1 MILSAIPLSP
11 SDDGAMVIVSIEQ
24 LETALAK
31 SLASQNLSRERIAQI
46 SEKIMDLFGYS
57 DQVVDNRLTTED
69 RDLFYM
75 LEEAGLLTTIEEDVQ
90 VEKGKTWRIYY
101 WVLKKDQIQRLA
113 LEQAAVDREKATEA
127 DIYENI
133 ADDVWK
139 QHHEQGN

>member
-1 MILSAIPLSP
+1 
-11 SDDGAMVIVSIEQ
+11 MVVVSIKQ
-24 LETALAK
+24 LETALSK
-31 SLASQNLSRERIAQI
+31 TLANQNLSRERITQI
-46 SEKIMDLFGYS
+46 AEKIMDLFGYS
-57 DQVVDNRLTTED
+57 DQVVDNRLTPED

-75 LEEAGLLTTIEEDVQ
+75 LEESGLLTTIEEDVQ

-101 WVLKKDQIQRLA
+101 WVLKKDQIQRLSQEYSA
-113 LEQAAVDREKATEA
+113 TAQEQATEA

>member
-1 MILSAIPLSP
+1 MISIKKPLLH
-11 SDDGAMVIVSIEQ
+11 AEHKMAVVSIRQ
-24 LETALAK
+24 LESALSKALANQK
-31 SLASQNLSRERIAQI
+31 LEKDRITKIA
-46 SEKIMDLFGYS
+46 EKIMDLFGYS
-57 DQVVDNRLTTED
+57 DQVVDNRLTPED

-101 WVLKKDQIQRLA
+101 WVLKKDQVQRLA
-113 LEQAAVDREKATEA
+113 QEEAATAQEKPPEA

>member
-1 MILSAIPLSP
+1 MA
-11 SDDGAMVIVSIEQ
+11 VVSIRQ
-24 LETALAK
+24 LESALSKALANQK
-31 SLASQNLSRERIAQI
+31 LEKDRINKIA
-46 SEKIMDLFGYS
+46 EKIMDLFGYS
-57 DQVVDNRLTTED
+57 DQVVDNRLTPED

-90 VEKGKTWRIYY
+90 VEKGKIWRIYY
-101 WVLKKDQIQRLA
+101 WVLKKDQVQRLA
-113 LEQAAVDREKATEA
+113 QEEAATAQEKPPEA

>member
-1 MILSAIPLSP
+1 
-11 SDDGAMVIVSIEQ
+11 MVIVSIKQ
-24 LETALAK
+24 LEAALLKALAD
-31 SLASQNLSRERIAQI
+31 QNLTKERITQI
-46 SEKIMDLFGYS
+46 AEKMLDLFGYS
-57 DQVVDNRLTTED
+57 DQVVDNRLTPED

-101 WVLKKDQIQRLA
+101 WVLKKDQVQRLA
-113 LEQAAVDREKATEA
+113 QEATATGQEQAPEA

-139 QHHEQGN
+139 QHHEQGD